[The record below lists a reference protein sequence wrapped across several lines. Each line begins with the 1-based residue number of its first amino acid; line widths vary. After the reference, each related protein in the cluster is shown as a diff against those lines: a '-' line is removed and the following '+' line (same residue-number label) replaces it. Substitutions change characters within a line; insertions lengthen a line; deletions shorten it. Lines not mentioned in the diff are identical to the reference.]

1 MLVCGRRLLTALL
14 QAQRWPFQP
23 SRDMRLVQLQAPP
36 LPGPRAGRASG
47 GGGGGKRLGGHD
59 PPPPKTV
66 LEFLEQGEAA
76 VSVARR

>member
-23 SRDMRLVQLQAPP
+23 SRDMRLVQFQAPH
-36 LPGPRAGRASG
+36 LTGPHVGLESG
-47 GGGGGKRLGGHD
+47 NGEGVMNLSAFD
-59 PPPPKTV
+59 PTPPKTV

>member
-14 QAQRWPFQP
+14 QAQRWTFQP
-23 SRDMRLVQLQAPP
+23 SRDMRLVQFQAPH
-36 LPGPRAGRASG
+36 LTGPHVGLESG
-47 GGGGGKRLGGHD
+47 NGEGVMNLSAVD
-59 PPPPKTV
+59 PTPPKTV